1 MMSRRVFC
9 VLAGASLAAPRDG
22 LDSGIPETRDWLY
35 CIQDREAAARIG
47 SRIRSKMEEPERR
60 ICAEAMARLNDL
72 AGKAHPELLRS
83 IVADEF
89 RRGKTLTVE
98 GVVFSRTEVALCDHA
113 CRAGFSS

>member
-22 LDSGIPETRDWLY
+22 LASSMPEARDWLH
-35 CIQDREAAARIG
+35 CIKDREAAARIG
-47 SRIRSKMEEPERR
+47 FRLRSKIQESERR
-60 ICAEAMARLNDL
+60 LCAEALARLNDL
-72 AGKAHPELLRS
+72 AGKADPELLRS

-98 GVVFSRTEVALCDHA
+98 GVVFSRTEVVLCE
-113 CRAGFSS
+113 